1 MSSASS
7 VLPSDLV
14 SVEVAA
20 QQVGAHPQTSL
31 TRCMFPV
38 LYPVLAPER
47 GPEWQ
52 THARR
57 RNLGRVLRQ
66 TVAGQSRLLQ
76 NHRRSRLC
84 PSMGCFAR
92 RLRLRATVQRAS
104 CYSRFPG
111 CSNHG
116 ISRSSGQCTSPTP
129 TLTTRAA
136 AGGRRRTPFQI
147 ALPPTGGLSRA
158 AARSWQTRPGT
169 FSIAGF
175 APRR

>member
-31 TRCMFPV
+31 TRCTFPV

-57 RNLGRVLRQ
+57 RNLGRVLRWRESFPQ
-66 TVAGQSRLLQ
+66 GC
-76 NHRRSRLC
+76 NLC
-84 PSMGCFAR
+84 LFIF
-92 RLRLRATVQRAS
+92 LR
-104 CYSRFPG
+104 
-111 CSNHG
+111 
-116 ISRSSGQCTSPTP
+116 
-129 TLTTRAA
+129 
-136 AGGRRRTPFQI
+136 
-147 ALPPTGGLSRA
+147 TGVTIEADRDD
-158 AARSWQTRPGT
+158 PGT
-169 FSIAGF
+169 LQ
-175 APRR
+175 

>member
-31 TRCMFPV
+31 TRCTFPV

-57 RNLGRVLRQ
+57 RNLGRVLR
-66 TVAGQSRLLQ
+66 
-76 NHRRSRLC
+76 
-84 PSMGCFAR
+84 
-92 RLRLRATVQRAS
+92 VQLDS
-104 CYSRFPG
+104 
-111 CSNHG
+111 
-116 ISRSSGQCTSPTP
+116 
-129 TLTTRAA
+129 TTRA
-136 AGGRRRTPFQI
+136 FQSCANVSCGDPLVDAKAVGI
-147 ALPPTGGLSRA
+147 
-158 AARSWQTRPGT
+158 W
-169 FSIAGF
+169 
-175 APRR
+175 